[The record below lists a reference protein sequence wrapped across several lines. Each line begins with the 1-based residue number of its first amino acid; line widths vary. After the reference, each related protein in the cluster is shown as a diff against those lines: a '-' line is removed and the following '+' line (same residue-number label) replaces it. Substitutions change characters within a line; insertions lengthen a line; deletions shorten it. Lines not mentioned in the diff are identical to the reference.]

1 MKYMI
6 SNHIVS
12 SGILSPPFSP
22 CMVYCHE
29 GGLEIEHCTT
39 QIIVARNFWFICFIS
54 LLLIF
59 MFPSFQILSLPLL
72 ILYSLSSLS
81 SPSTLSPPSLHP
93 LLSFLLSSPSTL
105 FPPSPHPLLSF
116 LPLLVLYSLSSLS
129 SSSTLF
135 PPSPRLYSLSSLSYH
150 FPLFPDLAE
159 PEVLLP
165 SFRTQILP
173 FGIGATSLNSESV
186 VYMHLCIHPF
196 FPRVVLVS
204 HLKLVHIKATS
215 SEPHLSLADV

>member
-129 SSSTLF
+129 SPSTLF
-135 PPSPRLYSLSSLSYH
+135 PPSPRPLLSFLPLLILYSLSSLSSSLLSFLPLLS
-150 FPLFPDLAE
+150 FPP
-159 PEVLLP
+159 
-165 SFRTQILP
+165 
-173 FGIGATSLNSESV
+173 
-186 VYMHLCIHPF
+186 
-196 FPRVVLVS
+196 FPR
-204 HLKLVHIKATS
+204 
-215 SEPHLSLADV
+215 PG

>member
-93 LLSFLLSSPSTL
+93 LLTLYSLSSLSSPSTL
-105 FPPSPHPLLSF
+105 FPPSPRSLLSF
-116 LPLLVLYSLSSLS
+116 LPLLILYSLSSLS
-129 SSSTLF
+129 SSLLSFLPLLSF
-135 PPSPRLYSLSSLSYH
+135 PP
-150 FPLFPDLAE
+150 
-159 PEVLLP
+159 
-165 SFRTQILP
+165 
-173 FGIGATSLNSESV
+173 
-186 VYMHLCIHPF
+186 
-196 FPRVVLVS
+196 FPR
-204 HLKLVHIKATS
+204 
-215 SEPHLSLADV
+215 PG